1 MRSALVRSGAVA
13 ITLVFTACAPTP
25 ATSAPTASGTTNAPP
40 AAPSSI
46 TTTPSPTTA
55 AAVPTGGVRFV
66 AQGTSAA
73 TVRVEE
79 HLAVNLVNT
88 DAVLTTDGVRGVLT
102 LNADGSFAADSKI
115 VVDMTKLHSDQALR
129 DKWIQLFGIETN
141 KFKESFFVPERA
153 TGLPA
158 PLPPSGSWTFT
169 LDGTLNVHGVAKPVS
184 WKTTVKRSG
193 RDLTGTATVTVRW
206 ADFNVERPQAAV
218 FQVVSVSD
226 DIRLE
231 LAFVATQSD

>member
-1 MRSALVRSGAVA
+1 MLRNRPRRSLLVILALAACGPAPAGTVQPSVA
-13 ITLVFTACAPTP
+13 ASAA
-25 ATSAPTASGTTNAPP
+25 ATPP
-40 AAPSSI
+40 A
-46 TTTPSPTTA
+46 TTA
-55 AAVPTGGVRFV
+55 AASTTPTSAPVPAGGVRFV
-66 AQGTSAA
+66 AQGASAA

-88 DAVLTTDGVRGVLT
+88 DAVLTTEGVTGALT
-102 LNADGSFAADSKI
+102 LKADGSFTTDSKI
-115 VVDMTKLHSDQALR
+115 VVDMSRLHSDQALR

-153 TGLPA
+153 TGLPS
-158 PLPPSGSWTFT
+158 PLPQTGAWSFT
-169 LDGTLNVHGVAKPVS
+169 LDGTLTVHGIAKPVS
-184 WKTTVKRSG
+184 WKATAKRSG
-193 RDLTGTATVTVRW
+193 RDLTGSATVTIHW
-206 ADFNVERPQAAV
+206 ADFNVEKPQAAV